1 MRPGPRR
8 WDADRRLRDA
18 RKPRRGRFRTTGFN
32 VGASLVGS
40 LDNIEEVLTR
50 AGRGHVKSRT
60 DVGGDLRSARLQVK
74 QDAILTAVFV
84 LTHGF
89 ILETKCYLK

>member
-1 MRPGPRR
+1 M
-8 WDADRRLRDA
+8 A
-18 RKPRRGRFRTTGFN
+18 
-32 VGASLVGS
+32 VGESLVAARRQPPIFPWPPAPLALVLALHQAS
-40 LDNIEEVLTR
+40 RFKLDEVLTR
-50 AGRGHVKSRT
+50 AGRGHVKARA

-74 QDAILTAVFV
+74 QDAILTGVLV